1 MAVTNGSF
9 DTNGDGQPDTVASLQ
24 AQYSAWKPYYSS
36 QLRKMLGN
44 RLLLA
49 NTGSPSASDAALDG
63 QTIEF
68 EWCTAARGGLRACIA
83 ELEGQHTMSSSQG
96 GGGGGGGGGGRTA
109 LSVMWLTDAKALPA
123 ETQCA
128 ELRSMQVTMP
138 WLLAGLDRS
147 DLTWPANASCTRSST
162 ALSDDLEKIARAT
175 APVPPPQPVVAASR
189 PSWPLETH
197 APHVRFNWSTVPVF
211 FHADNFT
218 GDWNEE
224 SLRQLSRYPIVTI
237 EKWMGSLAS
246 CKAGGWSP
254 CCGEGGVCEEDRII
268 SNFARLKAVNKNVS
282 TVLCE

>member
-1 MAVTNGSF
+1 MTDSLLLCLRLIPLSLSLFLRTANIVAFTNGSF

-36 QLRKMLGN
+36 QLRKVLGN

-49 NTGSPSASDAALDG
+49 NTGSPSASDASLDG

-83 ELEGQHTMSSSQG
+83 ELEGQHAISSAQ
-96 GGGGGGGGGGRTA
+96 GGGGGGGRTA

-128 ELRSMQVTMP
+128 ELRSLQVTMP

-147 DLTWPANASCTRSST
+147 DLTWPANASCTQPS
-162 ALSDDLEKIARAT
+162 APLGDDLADSASAA
-175 APVPPPQPVVAASR
+175 APVPLPQPVVAASR
-189 PSWPLETH
+189 PSQLVETR
-197 APHVRFNWSTVPVF
+197 APYVRFNWSTVPVF

-224 SLRQLSRYPIVTI
+224 SLLQLAKYPIVTI

-246 CKAGGWSP
+246 CKAGGW
-254 CCGEGGVCEEDRII
+254 
-268 SNFARLKAVNKNVS
+268 
-282 TVLCE
+282 